1 MVAEQAMRM
10 SMPTKGS
17 EASRLVW
24 YVVVPIDIMA
34 VWHAAKAMMTKV
46 GMVGVPMEME
56 TMMEM
61 MKIEVRRGRHCSML
75 QHSTTHCNTLQHA
88 LQHTG
93 METKMK

>member
-1 MVAEQAMRM
+1 M

-56 TMMEM
+56 TMM
-61 MKIEVRRGRHCSML
+61 
-75 QHSTTHCNTLQHA
+75 
-88 LQHTG
+88 
-93 METKMK
+93 